1 MSVKFKSLSIMTIL
15 PIMSHLIPKQD
26 HQLGKKNCSEG
37 EPVGYSS
44 GSDCINQIVGHLY
57 TVGVFDSF

>member
-1 MSVKFKSLSIMTIL
+1 MTIL